1 MDFATVVFPD
11 FATTFPP
18 PIYLRGKKKKKKS
31 SSATLHLFP
40 LDAICVA
47 IWLDWNWQHLN
58 DSVVETKRCVLL
70 SQPLFELPSALLLV
84 GGLISDRIR
93 TSKQEGAAI

>member
-1 MDFATVVFPD
+1 MDFATVVFPG

-18 PIYLRGKKKKKKS
+18 LFTLGKKKK

-40 LDAICVA
+40 LDAICFA

-58 DSVVETKRCVLL
+58 DSVVETKRGVLL
-70 SQPLFELPSALLLV
+70 SQLLFELPSALLLV